1 MNKNHQPQGRASRLT
16 PLRVLTWAAMAVAGT
31 LGVGA
36 AQAQDSY
43 WLFGLGGGQTR
54 GVFNDQALSNTNI
67 GPAPV
72 GGFTNYSIATD
83 RRDAGYKVFFG
94 RQFNRYLGMEVG
106 YFNLG
111 KYGFQNSVLPTG
123 VLSGEIRAQ
132 GANADLVLTL
142 PVTQNFALLGRA
154 GAMYTRTR
162 SQYAGTGSVT
172 APRANPSERAS
183 TPKFGLGMQ
192 YAFSDSFMMRGEA
205 EEYRVDDASNGRGK
219 VRMYSVSL
227 VFPFGRSA
235 APAPR
240 AAYVAPAPVY
250 EPAPTPAPMPVPVV
264 VAPAAPAP
272 VVVVVAPPPPAPV
285 VVPLRRVSYSAESIF
300 GFDASAVQPSGRAA
314 LDTFASE
321 LAGTR
326 YDTVTVEGHTDRL
339 GSAEY
344 NQRLSMQRAEAVK
357 QYLAQNGR
365 VDGAK
370 IRTVGVGESSPVTKP
385 GDCKGNAAN
394 AKLIAC
400 LQPDRRVELEVSGT
414 R

>member
-1 MNKNHQPQGRASRLT
+1 MNNSLRLQGRDSRLT
-16 PLRVLTWAAMAVAGT
+16 SLRVLTLAAMAVAGT
-31 LGVGA
+31 LTAGA

-54 GVFNDQALSNTNI
+54 GVFDDVALSNTNI

-142 PVTQNFALLGRA
+142 PLSENFSLLGRA

-162 SQYAGTGSVT
+162 SQYAGTGAVT
-172 APRANPSERAS
+172 APRANPSERAT
-183 TPKFGLGMQ
+183 TPKFGLGLQ

-250 EPAPTPAPMPVPVV
+250 TPAPAPMPEPVV
-264 VAPAAPAP
+264 VAAPAPAP

-300 GFDASAVQPSGRAA
+300 GFDAATVQPAGRAA
-314 LDTFASE
+314 LDSFASE
-321 LAGTR
+321 LAGTQF
-326 YDTVTVEGHTDRL
+326 DTVTVEGHTDRL
-339 GSAEY
+339 GSTAY
-344 NQRLSMQRAEAVK
+344 NEKLSMQRAEAVK
-357 QYLAQNGR
+357 QYLSQTGR

-370 IRTVGVGESSPVTKP
+370 IKTVGVGESSPVTKAA
-385 GDCKGNAAN
+385 DCKGNTAN

>member
-1 MNKNHQPQGRASRLT
+1 MNNKLHLQARDARLAS
-16 PLRVLTWAAMAVAGT
+16 LRVLAWAAMAAAGT
-31 LGVGA
+31 LMAGA

-54 GVFNDQALSNTNI
+54 GVFNDQALSNANI

-72 GGFTNYSIATD
+72 GGFTNYSITGD
-83 RRDAGYKVFFG
+83 RRDKGYKVFFG

-111 KYGFQNSVLPTG
+111 EYRFLNSTLPTG
-123 VLSGEIRAQ
+123 SLNGEIRAQ
-132 GANADLVLTL
+132 GANADVVLTL
-142 PVTQNFALLGRA
+142 PVSQNFALLGRA
-154 GAMYTRTR
+154 GVAYTRTR
-162 SQYAGTGSVT
+162 SNYTGTGAVT
-172 APRANPSERAS
+172 APNPNPSERKA
-183 TPKFGLGMQ
+183 TPKVGLGMQ

-205 EEYRVDDASNGRGK
+205 EEYRVDDASGSRGK
-219 VRMYSVSL
+219 VRLYSVSL

-240 AAYVAPAPVY
+240 AAYVAPEPVY
-250 EPAPTPAPMPVPVV
+250 TPAPAPVPEPVV
-264 VAPAAPAP
+264 VAAPAPAP
-272 VVVVVAPPPPAPV
+272 VVVAVAPPPPAPI

-300 GFDASAVQPSGRAA
+300 GFDASAVQPAGRAA

-321 LAGTR
+321 LVGTNF
-326 YDTVTVEGHTDRL
+326 DTVTIEGHTDRL
-339 GSAEY
+339 GSTAY

-357 QYLAQNGR
+357 QYLAQSGR

-370 IRTVGVGESSPVTKP
+370 IKTVGVGESSPVTKSE
-385 GDCKGNAAN
+385 DCKGKAAN
-394 AKLIAC
+394 AALIAC

>member
-1 MNKNHQPQGRASRLT
+1 MNKNLRLQGRDSRLT
-16 PLRVLTWAAMAVAGT
+16 SLRVLTLAAMAVAGT
-31 LGVGA
+31 LTAGA

-142 PVTQNFALLGRA
+142 PVSQNFSLLGRA

-162 SQYAGTGSVT
+162 SQYAGTGAVT
-172 APRANPSERAS
+172 APRANPSERTT

-240 AAYVAPAPVY
+240 AAYVAPEPVY
-250 EPAPTPAPMPVPVV
+250 APAPMPEPVV
-264 VAPAAPAP
+264 VAAPAPAP

-285 VVPLRRVSYSAESIF
+285 VVPLRRVSYSAESLF
-300 GFDASAVQPSGRAA
+300 GFDASTVQPAGRAA
-314 LDTFASE
+314 LDTFAAE
-321 LAGTR
+321 LSGTNF
-326 YDTVTVEGHTDRL
+326 DSVTIEGHTDRL
-339 GSAEY
+339 GSTAY
-344 NQRLSMQRAEAVK
+344 NEKLSMQRAEAVK
-357 QYLAQNGR
+357 QYLSQSGR

-370 IRTVGVGESSPVTKP
+370 IKTVAVGESSPVTKP
-385 GDCKGNAAN
+385 EDCKGKTAN
-394 AKLIAC
+394 ATLIAC